1 MKLIAK
7 IIIVAVIFIAGFYL
21 GGQQVLSPSNGNQA
35 INQGNQASGEKAEI
49 SVSLMLD
56 FGNGQ
61 VRTFAG
67 LNLAQGSTV
76 FDLLKK
82 VTADNDFEFVY
93 KDYGEA
99 GAFIEA
105 IGDIANDAKGDRFW
119 QYWVNNDYAPVGASA
134 YQLKDKDIVEW
145 KFIRG
150 QIN

>member
-1 MKLIAK
+1 MKLITK
-7 IIIVAVIFIAGFYL
+7 IIVAVIIFIIGFYL
-21 GGQQVLSPSNGNQA
+21 GTQQVLSPSNGNQA
-35 INQGNQASGEKAEI
+35 INQGTQVSEEKAEI

-61 VRTFAG
+61 VRTFAAI
-67 LNLAQGSTV
+67 NLAEGSTA

-82 VTADNDFEFVY
+82 VTADNNFNFVY

-105 IGDIANDAKGDRFW
+105 IGDIANDTKGNRFW
-119 QYWVNNDYAPVGASA
+119 QFWVNNEYAQVGAST
-134 YQLKDKDIVEW
+134 YQLNDGDIVEW